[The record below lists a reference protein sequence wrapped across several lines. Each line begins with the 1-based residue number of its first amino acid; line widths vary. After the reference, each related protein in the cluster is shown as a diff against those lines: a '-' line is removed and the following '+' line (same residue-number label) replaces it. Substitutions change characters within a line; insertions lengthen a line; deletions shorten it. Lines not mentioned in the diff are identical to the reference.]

1 MNQFSSKQLYQSH
14 MELLLKRSIK
24 GKIKSNGMVKRN
36 IVESGNCKDLTKKGL
51 VSRWQELYDAKKEK
65 GALGG
70 RDAVGKT
77 VTLD

>member
-1 MNQFSSKQLYQSH
+1 